1 MGAVDK
7 WFDVGGKTAVV
18 TGGGGVLCGAICRAL
33 GEVGVKAA
41 VVDIDEPA
49 ARKVADDVTAAG
61 GEAVG
66 IQADVLSKDSLE
78 RARDEVVAKFGRVDI
93 LINGAGGNHPRAT
106 TSVEQ
111 PFFDLPSDAIRWVFD
126 LNFLGTVLPSQVF
139 ASLMAEQ
146 AEGCVINVSSMNYFR
161 PLTNTVAYSAAKAA
175 VSNFTQWLAVHM
187 SQNYSDKIR
196 VNAIAPGFFLTEQNR
211 FLLVDE
217 ATGELTERGGRIIE
231 HTPMGRFG
239 EPGDLIGTVLW
250 LSSPGAAF
258 VHGAVIPVDGGF
270 SVYSGV

>member
-239 EPGDLIGTVLW
+239 EPGDLISTVLW